1 MVEAVNKHIKY
12 YYLFKKDLNDYQET
26 VNYLERSIPDYNQKP
41 HGALYGL
48 TPTEVLNG
56 EIPSRD
62 QFQDEKL
69 KARKNRLMMNQKI
82 ECCKRD

>member
-1 MVEAVNKHIKY
+1 
-12 YYLFKKDLNDYQET
+12 

-56 EIPSRD
+56 ERPSRD

-69 KARKNRLMMNQKI
+69 KARKTRLMMKQ
-82 ECCKRD
+82 